1 MTLTPLDV
9 PAFSTDQLRRYSRQ
23 LLLPSFGMEGQRR
36 LAASRA
42 LIVGAGGLGSP
53 AALYLAAAGVGTIG
67 VVEFDR
73 IDESNLHR
81 QLLYSSAD
89 IGRKKIDV
97 ALERIVATNPHVSV
111 ECFDARLTS
120 SNALS
125 IMDGFH
131 VVIDGSDNFP
141 TRYLVNDAAVILGIP
156 SVYGSVHRFE
166 GQLSVFG
173 AEGGPC
179 YRCLFR
185 DPPPTGAI
193 PNCAEA
199 GVLGVLPGIIGTL
212 QATEAIK
219 LVTGIGDPLI
229 GRLLLFDALAMNF
242 RTIELRRDP
251 DCPSCGA
258 SRSGTLVDYDRVCGI
273 GVENNDPATQIRS
286 ILPLELAQR
295 LARGDDIDLVDVREE
310 FEWQIARIPG
320 ARLVPLA
327 HISRDIDSF
336 GAKRG
341 TVLYCKTGARSLQAA
356 RQLASAGV
364 GNIVNLTGGIVR
376 WHIPSR
382 IPSADSSG
390 CLHRPNAS
398 IDPYFPSRTPCL
410 SPRLG

>member
-1 MTLTPLDV
+1 VNV
-9 PAFSTDQLRRYSRQ
+9 PAFATDELKRYSRQ
-23 LLLPSFGMEGQRR
+23 LSLPSFGMEGQRR

-42 LIVGAGGLGSP
+42 LIVGVGGLGSP
-53 AALYLAAAGVGTIG
+53 AALYLAAAGVATIG

-73 IDESNLHR
+73 VDDSNIHR

-89 IGRKKIDV
+89 VGRPKIDV
-97 ALERIVATNPHVSV
+97 ARERIVATNPHVNV

-125 IMDGFH
+125 IMDGFD

-185 DPPPTGAI
+185 DPPPAGAI

-219 LVTGIGDPLI
+219 LIAGIGDPLV
-229 GRLLLFDALAMNF
+229 GRLLLFDALTMNF
-242 RTIELRRDP
+242 RTITLRRDP

-258 SRSGTLVDYDRVCGI
+258 SRSGTLVDYDLLCGV
-273 GVENNDPATQIRS
+273 GGENAPRGDGEGIASDGDRAPNNERATQIRS
-286 ILPLELAQR
+286 ISPLELAQR

-310 FEWQIARIPG
+310 FEWEIARIPG

-336 GAKRG
+336 GAKRE
-341 TVLYCKTGARSLQAA
+341 TVLYCKTGARSLEAA
-356 RQLASAGV
+356 RQLASAGL
-364 GNIVNLTGGIVR
+364 GNIVNLSGGIVLWR
-376 WHIPSR
+376 EDVDGTLPS
-382 IPSADSSG
+382 
-390 CLHRPNAS
+390 
-398 IDPYFPSRTPCL
+398 Y
-410 SPRLG
+410 